1 MINSLTFNFKGLAD
15 IVKPAKPDDCANTA
29 PSENLNSFNPVIVLG
44 IVVDIVISFVPS
56 KATPLIFLAVANLVA
71 FAAVDV

>member
-15 IVKPAKPDDCANTA
+15 IVKPAKPDDCDNTA
-29 PSENLNSFNPVIVLG
+29 PSENLNSLNPVILLG

-56 KATPLIFLAVANLVA
+56 KSTPLIFLAVANLVA